1 MRAAI
6 VAMLVAGC
14 SGDTFL
20 VVTVD
25 ARPAV
30 QGAAS
35 LTVTL
40 HNGSDTV
47 MHQLAM
53 GSHAFPV
60 HFSVDAPGRTGELDV
75 TVEADDAS
83 GTAVGFGSA
92 MTTVGATSV
101 DLMVDTADFV
111 VNTDV
116 AMDQFLTADFDFDTH
131 GLQLSATPD
140 GNWTVGFRDNCN
152 GTGMCNMY
160 ARRFDNHGV
169 PVRTVAAAGT
179 NQFVLTTTLTDSF
192 TEPALAAGGTTT
204 LAVWN
209 NTDTVGSPPAR
220 GVACRSIDDMGN
232 ADAGQLSLSSDASSV
247 VSIVGLSNM
256 NFAVTWEI
264 GTPPTAFIR
273 TIIAKPDCTPLSMNP
288 QNASTTQGT
297 SFGPQSAHVAANGAN
312 LMYAWITDGD
322 VYVRPGTNSGPSGTG
337 DIKLLPHTMTQEA
350 SGVRIAPLASGFG
363 LVVRWVNPSNT
374 GPGKIELFQ
383 VSTTGGMS
391 GALPTLIS
399 DQTQSDF
406 VSGQQSPGVAAR
418 ASDGAL
424 LVVWHQCDDQGTV
437 GTCDVYGRMVRPN
450 ATTSGGQFMI
460 PTTTMLDQT
469 SPAAV
474 ALPDGSFAVAWNDQS
489 HTGAD
494 QSGYAVR
501 ARIIYPQYDPN
512 GSN

>member
-6 VAMLVAGC
+6 VAILVAGC
-14 SGDTFL
+14 GGDTFL

-25 ARPAV
+25 ARAAV
-30 QGAAS
+30 HDAAS

-53 GSHAFPV
+53 GSHGFPV
-60 HFSVDAPGRTGELDV
+60 HFSVDAPGRVGELDV
-75 TVEADDAS
+75 SVEADDAS
-83 GTAVGFGSA
+83 GTSVGYGTA
-92 MTTVGATSV
+92 MTAVGATSV
-101 DLMVDTADFV
+101 DLMVDTTDFV
-111 VNTDV
+111 VNSDV
-116 AMDQFLTADFDFDTH
+116 AMDQFLSADFDFDTH
-131 GLQLSATPD
+131 GLQLSATSD

-152 GTGMCNMY
+152 NTGMCNMY

-169 PVRTVAAAGT
+169 PARTVAAAGT

-192 TEPALAAGGTTT
+192 TDLALAAAGTTT

-209 NTDTVGSPPAR
+209 STDTVGSPPAR
-220 GVACRSIDDMGN
+220 GVACRTVDAMGN
-232 ADAGQLSLSSDASSV
+232 ASAGQLSLSNDASSV
-247 VSIVGLSNM
+247 VSIAPLSNM
-256 NFAVTWEI
+256 NFAVAWEI
-264 GTPPTAFIR
+264 GSPPTAFIR
-273 TIIAKPDCTPLSMNP
+273 TIIAKPDCTALSANP
-288 QNASTTQGT
+288 QNASVTQGT
-297 SFGPQSAHVAANGAN
+297 IGPESAHVAANGMN
-312 LMYAWITDGD
+312 VMYAWIVDGD
-322 VYVRPGTNSGPSGTG
+322 VYVRPGSNSGPTASE
-337 DIKLLPHTMTQEA
+337 IKLLPHTATQQA
-350 SGVRIAPLASGFG
+350 TGVRLAPLGTGFG
-363 LVVRWVNPSNT
+363 LVVRCVNPSNN

-424 LVVWHQCDDQGTV
+424 LVVWHQCDAAGTV

-450 ATTSGGQFMI
+450 ATTSGPQFMI
-460 PTTTMLDQT
+460 PTTTALDQT

-501 ARIIYPQYDPN
+501 ARIIYPAYDPT